1 MGIEDTCS
9 SVGLVSTKVTRPV
22 PGPQLVEQLPLLVE
36 KSPILRQLPEGYPDG
51 FCAVPSI
58 WRGPLTAG
66 LPLY

>member
-9 SVGLVSTKVTRPV
+9 SIGLVSSKVTRPV
-22 PGPQLVEQLPLLVE
+22 PGPQLVEQLPVLVV
-36 KSPILRQLPEGYPDG
+36 KSPILRQLPEGYPG
-51 FCAVPSI
+51 GSRAVPSI